1 MSPPHQSII
10 IQRGIFLAPRVP
22 NSARALQRKKMK
34 KIKAKKAEK
43 EKFESGRASVKEMI
57 AEAERL
63 DKAAAAEEEE
73 ARRKRAR
80 AAKLRVVAAAKGEEE
95 KDKKE
100 DKKEEKEEEE
110 EKKEKKEEEDE
121 EEEEMLISFED
132 ESEQMII
139 EENVAIPAD
148 MNMTHYRSSRGKTDL
163 LDVDAMFFAAL
174 EATCIVCGTE
184 IDGLHRWA
192 KHFRAVSL
200 GSFTPISLTHPS
212 VYCSSTGVRV
222 TVPLC
227 PASSHPAVR
236 IPADAVTDEWVS
248 ERMPEHDQTD
258 LYVFHE
264 PCWRRLVSHFSPT
277 EFDVGYVFEALEY
290 LPLPLLRGF
299 HEFAPTDLK
308 PPYMWEAVNEG
319 LVRQADYANLDDL
332 MRFAKALPSPWR
344 PVMSSAPFVADIFQR
359 LPLELIEMIAVLLP
373 TRDVLHLR
381 QVSRGVAPVFS
392 SSAFW
397 KTRFD
402 LNAERGFLWPVV
414 RDLIDTAK
422 GNGFD
427 WRLLYHCTC
436 HLTCSQWFRLELRSW
451 EALRWLRDTALALA
465 SGAPRPLDYRGDALH
480 YYHNAMIGDTH
491 LEVVDCD
498 SRVLYIAVSAHDDC
512 GSHDEPGSVCITG
525 LEFFFEDGPTAIL
538 GYTSPGAKNVPR
550 KWWRNSKSGWT
561 KMAHPRVR
569 VMMDLIDFKGI
580 MVTHTHDGGW
590 GTTLIMLIM
599 AYALVLWKRSHK
611 SWRYLT

>member
-1 MSPPHQSII
+1 MPPPYPSII

-22 NSARALQRKKMK
+22 NSARALRRKEMK
-34 KIKAKKAEK
+34 KVKAKKAEK
-43 EKFESGRASVKEMI
+43 KKMFESGRASVEEMI

-63 DKAAAAEEEE
+63 EKAAAVEEEK

-80 AAKLRVVAAAKGEEE
+80 AAKLRAA
-95 KDKKE
+95 
-100 DKKEEKEEEE
+100 
-110 EKKEKKEEEDE
+110 KEKKE
-121 EEEEMLISFED
+121 EEEEMLISVED
-132 ESEQMII
+132 DSEQMII
-139 EENVAIPAD
+139 EENMGIPAD
-148 MNMTHYRSSRGKTDL
+148 LNMTHYRSSRGRTDL

-174 EATCIVCGTE
+174 DATCIVCGTE
-184 IDGLHRWA
+184 IAGRHRWA
-192 KHFRAVSL
+192 KHFRAVTL
-200 GSFTPISLTHPS
+200 GSFTPIPLTHPS

-222 TVPLC
+222 TVPLL
-227 PASSHPAVR
+227 PAPSHPAVR

-277 EFDVGYVFEALEY
+277 EFDVGFVSEALEY
-290 LPLPLLRGF
+290 LPLPLLCGH
-299 HEFAPTDLK
+299 HEPTPTGLK
-308 PPYMWEAVNEG
+308 PPYMWEAVKEG
-319 LVRQADYANLDDL
+319 LGHQPNYADLDDL
-332 MRFAKALPSPWR
+332 MRFAKAPPSPWR
-344 PVMSSAPFVADIFQR
+344 PVMSSAPFVVDPFQR

-381 QVSRGVAPVFS
+381 QVSRGVASVFS

-414 RDLIDTAK
+414 RDIINTAK
-422 GNGFD
+422 GNVFD

-436 HLTCSQWFRLELRSW
+436 HLTCSQWFRLELKSW

-480 YYHNAMIGDTH
+480 YYHNAIIGDTH

-498 SRVLYIAVSAHDDC
+498 SRVLHIAVSAHDDC
-512 GSHDEPGSVCITG
+512 GSHYGPGSVCITG
-525 LEFFFEDGPTAIL
+525 LEFFFENGPPASL
-538 GYTSPGAKNVPR
+538 GYTSPGATNIPR
-550 KWWRNSKSGWT
+550 KKWRNSQRT

-580 MVTHTHDGGW
+580 MVTHNLDGGSA
-590 GTTLIMLIM
+590 TTFIMPM
-599 AYALVLWKRSHK
+599 MVYALVLWKRSHK
-611 SWRYLT
+611 SWRCLT

>member
-1 MSPPHQSII
+1 
-10 IQRGIFLAPRVP
+10 
-22 NSARALQRKKMK
+22 
-34 KIKAKKAEK
+34 
-43 EKFESGRASVKEMI
+43 
-57 AEAERL
+57 
-63 DKAAAAEEEE
+63 
-73 ARRKRAR
+73 
-80 AAKLRVVAAAKGEEE
+80 
-95 KDKKE
+95 
-100 DKKEEKEEEE
+100 
-110 EKKEKKEEEDE
+110 
-121 EEEEMLISFED
+121 
-132 ESEQMII
+132 
-139 EENVAIPAD
+139 
-148 MNMTHYRSSRGKTDL
+148 
-163 LDVDAMFFAAL
+163 MFFAAL

-192 KHFRAVSL
+192 KHFRAGELELDSYPQFPWDL
-200 GSFTPISLTHPS
+200 LPPIPLTHPS

-227 PASSHPAVR
+227 LAPSHPAVR

-258 LYVFHE
+258 LYAYHE

-290 LPLPLLRGF
+290 LPLPLLCG
-299 HEFAPTDLK
+299 HYESTPTRLK
-308 PPYMWEAVNEG
+308 PPYMWEAVKEG
-319 LVRQADYANLDDL
+319 LVHQADYANLDDL
-332 MRFAKALPSPWR
+332 MRFAKALPSPWH
-344 PVMSSAPFVADIFQR
+344 PAMSSAPFVADLFQR

-436 HLTCSQWFRLELRSW
+436 HLTCSQWFRSELKSW

-465 SGAPRPLDYRGDALH
+465 SGGPRPLDYRGDALH

-512 GSHDEPGSVCITG
+512 GSHDNPGSVCITG
-525 LEFFFEDGPTAIL
+525 LEFFFENGPPAIL
-538 GYTSPGAKNVPR
+538 GYTSPGAENISR
-550 KWWRNSKSGWT
+550 KKWRNSERT

-580 MVTHTHDGGW
+580 MVTQTLDGVSGV
-590 GTTLIMLIM
+590 LILQSLDEEREARRRRRRCCVGERDYPRHAYHGLRTCSLEEVSQVVAVFNNHRLIDLGIRGRT
-599 AYALVLWKRSHK
+599 AKRKPQLSERQRRSEIK
-611 SWRYLT
+611 SFKEEGNLAPGLELR